1 MGAPRNEESIPSEL
15 LDDDGVFYPTNDDER
30 MWLLSQH
37 VRELVT
43 RTLDPD
49 EAERLL
55 DVGCAADL
63 RAHLPQDSGHAARPV
78 PGR

>member
-1 MGAPRNEESIPSEL
+1 MSAPRNEESIPSEL

-49 EAERLL
+49 EAARLL
-55 DVGCAADL
+55 AELDRL
-63 RAHLPQDSGHAARPV
+63 FRKWNIYP
-78 PGR
+78 PG

>member
-1 MGAPRNEESIPSEL
+1 MSAPRNEESIPSEL

-55 DVGCAADL
+55 AELDRL
-63 RAHLPQDSGHAARPV
+63 FRKWNIYP
-78 PGR
+78 PG

>member
-1 MGAPRNEESIPSEL
+1 MAAPRNEGPIPPEL

-30 MWLLSQH
+30 MWLLSHQ

-55 DVGCAADL
+55 AELDRL
-63 RAHLPQDSGHAARPV
+63 FRKWNIFP
-78 PGR
+78 PG

>member
-49 EAERLL
+49 EAARLL
-55 DVGCAADL
+55 AELDRL
-63 RAHLPQDSGHAARPV
+63 FRKWNIYP
-78 PGR
+78 PG

>member
-55 DVGCAADL
+55 AELDQL
-63 RAHLPQDSGHAARPV
+63 FRKWNIYRPW
-78 PGR
+78 